1 MITEDFELPSNGD
14 WLVLPLTSSQTL
26 VSNTGGTE
34 VFIRFGSASTSIGFP
49 LKASEK
55 VVVDETIYVKS
66 SQFTGF
72 TSKVA
77 VTR

>member
-1 MITEDFELPSNGD
+1 MITEDFELPTNGD
-14 WLVLPLTSSQTL
+14 WLVIPLTSSQTL

-34 VFIRFGSASTSIGFP
+34 VSIRFGSSHSIGFP

-72 TSKVA
+72 SSNIA

>member
-1 MITEDFELPSNGD
+1 MITEDFELPTNGD
-14 WLVLPLTSSQTL
+14 WLVIPLTSSQTL

-34 VFIRFGSASTSIGFP
+34 VSIRFGSSSQSLGFP

-55 VVVDETIYVKS
+55 VVVDETIYLKTS
-66 SQFTGF
+66 HFTGF
-72 TSKVA
+72 TSKIA